1 MQSQH
6 NQSLF
11 KNFLL
16 SSSKYQDRV
25 AGIVSSFGSV
35 GSSSSSSSSS
45 SSDPSGDNTSARL
58 IINMNDLRSFDHKT
72 STLFQQEP
80 LRYLLDFEHALH
92 DYILTN
98 FPKFFEEFTKA
109 VIHLGFEGELGDN
122 NHVTPRHLMANYAN
136 KLLCVSGIV
145 TKCSS
150 VIEKVVKVVYYCP
163 ETNKFH
169 QTDFTS
175 DANAGASTS
184 NLQFQDANG
193 NILETEFGL
202 SDFTDSQTIFIQ
214 EAPENSPPGQLPRSV
229 ECIVEDD
236 LVDQVKPGDRVT
248 MYGVYK
254 SLPPSSGGN
263 STLSSKM
270 RMVFIVNHI
279 VKKEYETT
287 NENEFTVKEMENI
300 TKLSL
305 RKDLFDVLSRGMAP
319 TIFGH
324 DFIKK
329 SLLLQMLGGVEKNFT
344 QSNTH
349 LRGDINILMVGDP
362 STAKSQMLRFML
374 NTVPLAIS
382 TTGRAS
388 TGVGLTAAVVADKDT
403 GERSLQAGAMVL
415 ADRGVVCVD
424 EFDKMSDQDRIA
436 MHEVMEQQ
444 TVTIQKAGV
453 HASLNARCSVLA
465 AANPIYGQYNR
476 QVSIQRNIGLPDSLL
491 SRFDL
496 IFILL
501 DDRNGEKDRLI
512 GSHVLNVHKQ
522 QQAQYHSAKV
532 GISTETHL
540 TELDEMN
547 SFFAEL
553 DKIPHSD
560 STYTEKHQHLIIP
573 LSFLKKYVKYAKRM
587 KPVLTDEARE
597 FIHNKYLEL
606 RTNNGQK
613 TLPITPRTLES
624 FIRLATAHAKMR
636 LSPEINVCDVEAAY
650 KLMYYSIW
658 FLNNTNSSDAIL
670 AQLSNQQDVE
680 DIQSNGTSSGVN
692 KRRTKKN
699 KTVTPAAGSSSQN
712 NEHYDDD
719 GQRKR
724 TRDDF
729 ENEEEIEDSEALE
742 VVKRAVYQHAHVNFS
757 IEELHKIV
765 HNESQIP
772 KKQFIRLLQELDKD
786 SFCIVDGDEVLYCGA

>member
-1 MQSQH
+1 MI
-6 NQSLF
+6 LI
-11 KNFLL
+11 
-16 SSSKYQDRV
+16 
-25 AGIVSSFGSV
+25 GI
-35 GSSSSSSSSS
+35 
-45 SSDPSGDNTSARL
+45 AH
-58 IINMNDLRSFDHKT
+58 II
-72 STLFQQEP
+72 
-80 LRYLLDFEHALH
+80 
-92 DYILTN
+92 
-98 FPKFFEEFTKA
+98 
-109 VIHLGFEGELGDN
+109 G
-122 NHVTPRHLMANYAN
+122 
-136 KLLCVSGIV
+136 
-145 TKCSS
+145 SS
-150 VIEKVVKVVYYCP
+150 VIEKVIKVIYYCP

-175 DANAGASTS
+175 DANAGAATS

-202 SDFTDSQTIFIQ
+202 SDFTDTQTIFIQ
-214 EAPENSPPGQLPRSV
+214 EAPENAPPGQLPRSV

-236 LVDQVKPGDRVT
+236 LVDQVKPGDRVI

-254 SLPPSSGGN
+254 SLPPTSGGN
-263 STLSSKM
+263 ATLSSKM

-279 VKKEYETT
+279 VKKEYEDS
-287 NENEFTVKEMENI
+287 NENEFSLKEIENI

-329 SLLLQMLGGVEKNFT
+329 SLLLQMLGGVEKNFAH
-344 QSNTH
+344 SNTH

-465 AANPIYGQYNR
+465 AANPIYGHYNR
-476 QVSIQRNIGLPDSLL
+476 EVSIQRNIGLPDSLL

-532 GISTETHL
+532 GISTESHL

-560 STYTEKHQHLIIP
+560 SSYTEKHQHLIIP

-587 KPVLTDEARE
+587 KPILTDEARE
-597 FIHNKYLEL
+597 YIHNKYLEL

-636 LSPEINVCDVEAAY
+636 LSPEINICDVEAAY

-658 FLNNTNSSDAIL
+658 FLNNTSSSDAIL
-670 AQLSNQQDVE
+670 AQLTNQQDVE
-680 DIQSNGTSSGVN
+680 DNQTNGTSGSN
-692 KRRTKKN
+692 KRRKKKN
-699 KTVTPAAGSSSQN
+699 ATASSQN
-712 NEHYDDD
+712 NHVREQSQPQQDSNDDD
-719 GQRKR
+719 AQQRKR
-724 TRDDF
+724 TREDF

-742 VVKRAVYQHAHVNFS
+742 VIKRAIYQHAHDTNFS
-757 IEELHKIV
+757 IEELHIIV
-765 HNESQIP
+765 YNESQIP
-772 KKQFIRLLQELDKD
+772 KKQFLRLLQELDKD
-786 SFCIVDGDEVLYCGA
+786 SFCIIQDNEVLYSGV